1 MGAMDDFDRK
11 WQRIGDL
18 LAAEASGNA
27 KPRVASTRSLFG
39 IKSSVEQAMDRMAQ
53 EHDEE
58 LRAKRMQQRSPE
70 AQRASGERHFD
81 ERSQAC
87 GRPVDGRSSGDACD
101 GQGGCVS

>member
-39 IKSSVEQAMDRMAQ
+39 IKSEVEQAMDRMAQ
-53 EHDEE
+53 EHDDE
-58 LRAKRMQQRSPE
+58 LRAKRAEQRRAGGE
-70 AQRASGERHFD
+70 AAAGEASAEELAHERRAGGE
-81 ERSQAC
+81 
-87 GRPVDGRSSGDACD
+87 DAAGEASD
-101 GQGGCVS
+101 GQGGRL